1 MEKIRNN
8 IDRVVSV
15 MLIVIMGVMVFN
27 VTWQVL
33 SRYVFQSPSS
43 YTDELSRYLLVWL
56 GMLGAAYVA
65 GKNEHL
71 AIDIYPQK
79 LHGAAK
85 RRLMVFIHM
94 VIVAFVLPV
103 MILGGGNLVYITY
116 TLQQKSATLGLPL
129 AYVYVIIPISGL
141 LVLFYQF
148 VDIRK
153 ILSQPITQN
162 S

>member
-79 LHGAAK
+79 LNGVAK
-85 RRLMVFIHM
+85 RRLMVFIHL

-116 TLQQKSATLGLPL
+116 ILQQKSATLGLPL